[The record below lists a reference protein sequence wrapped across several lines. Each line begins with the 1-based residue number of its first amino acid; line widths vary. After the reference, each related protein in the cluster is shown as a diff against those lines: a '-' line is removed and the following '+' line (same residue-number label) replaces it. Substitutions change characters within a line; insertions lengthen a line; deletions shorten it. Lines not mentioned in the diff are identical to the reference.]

1 MIVTDVVRLEEQAAL
16 STAMR
21 RALDFL
27 RRAQTQKMADGTI
40 EIDGDRVY
48 AVVQSYETLESSEWT
63 FEGHRKY
70 IDLQYIAASEE
81 IIGWASLEHATITAP
96 YDESKDVW
104 LGTVPPSAIT
114 PVRLSAGQVAVFYP
128 ADAHAPKHSAGA
140 PKRVK
145 KIVVKVALD

>member
-1 MIVTDVVRLEEQAAL
+1 MIVTDLARLEEQTAL

-27 RRAQTQKMADGTI
+27 RRAQIQNLADGRI
-40 EIDGDRVY
+40 EIDGDQVY
-48 AVVQSYETLESSEWT
+48 AVVQSYETLESNEWR
-63 FEGHRKY
+63 FEGHRRY
-70 IDLQYIAASEE
+70 IDLQYIAAGEE
-81 IIGWASLEHATITAP
+81 IIGWASLERATITAL

-104 LGTVPPSAIT
+104 LGTVSPNAIT
-114 PVRLSAGQVAVFYP
+114 PVRLSARQVAVFYP

-140 PKRVK
+140 PMRVK